1 MNIRKKTA
9 LIAAAATAF
18 VAVGCTANAKQWQGG
33 RGGWIMRSGDRDHPG

>member
-18 VAVGCTANAKQWQGG
+18 VAVGCTANAKQW
-33 RGGWIMRSGDRDHPG
+33 